1 MIIKG
6 RKKKK
11 EIVERMKEILEM
23 EGKEMEK
30 EKEKEKKIDKGDKE
44 WMMN

>member
-1 MIIKG
+1 M
-6 RKKKK
+6 
-11 EIVERMKEILEM
+11 ERMKEILEM